1 MSLRQGDTRQRI
13 KREAMRLFV
22 EQGVQAVSVRDI
34 AAAVGMKP
42 PNLYA
47 HFASRDEL
55 VRELFAEGYAAYG
68 ACLSEAVAASPLFAE
83 QLAGMVRLICR
94 LHDEDVVQFRFLL
107 LSQHGGLAH
116 VLPDDPKNPMSIVQD
131 TVADAMTRGDIPA
144 RDPALVAAMIVGAVI
159 QVATFILYGR
169 VQATMGEVAEA
180 LVVASAGLAGKV
192 KEESVLF

>member
-13 KREAMRLFV
+13 KREAVRLFV
-22 EQGVQAVSVRDI
+22 EHGVEAVSVRDI

-68 ACLSEAVAASPLFAE
+68 ERLLEAASISPIFSE
-83 QLAGMVRLICR
+83 QLAAMVRLICR

-116 VLPDDPKNPMSIVQD
+116 VAQDDPKNPVGIVQE
-131 TVADAMTRGDIPA
+131 AISAAMVHGDIA
-144 RDPALVAAMIVGAVI
+144 VRDPALVAAMIVGAVI

-169 VQATMGEVAEA
+169 VQATMGAVEADLVAA
-180 LVVASAGLAGKV
+180 CAGLAGV
-192 KEESVLF
+192 KSSGA

>member
-1 MSLRQGDTRQRI
+1 
-13 KREAMRLFV
+13 MRLFV
-22 EQGVQAVSVRDI
+22 ERGVEAVSVRDI

-68 ACLSEAVAASPLFAE
+68 ERLLEAMAQSRIFAE
-83 QLAGMVRLICR
+83 RLAAMVRLICR
-94 LHDEDVVQFRFLL
+94 LHDEDVIRFRFLL

-116 VLPDDPKNPMSIVQD
+116 IAPDDPKNPVAILQD
-131 TVADAMTRGDIPA
+131 CIAGAMTLGDIPA

-159 QVATFILYGR
+159 QVATFILYR
-169 VQATMGEVAEA
+169 RLQATMEMVAA
-180 LVVASAGLAGKV
+180 DLVAACAGLAGC
-192 KEESVLF
+192 ES